1 MKKYYSLIAIVL
13 LLASCKNKANKSE
26 ENSSVAAKDST
37 EQPIAERI
45 AYASGYENFD
55 NIKQL
60 DFTFNVKTND
70 TLRVS
75 RAWKWW
81 PKENKVQL
89 IEKQDTVTYN
99 RKDQMDETSMNADK
113 KFVNDSYWLLF
124 PFQIMWSDNTIT
136 ESATTDAPISGN
148 KMNSFTVSYSKE
160 GGYTPGDSYQVF
172 YEPGKPTIKEWTYNS
187 SEGRGRSLS
196 TTWEDYETFKGIKIA
211 KMHNNADGSFQL
223 YFTDIKAE

>member
-1 MKKYYSLIAIVL
+1 MKTLSTLFVVIVL
-13 LLASCKNKANKSE
+13 FASCKNQKNTSE
-26 ENSSVAAKDST
+26 EHSDTMAKDSA
-37 EQPIAERI
+37 EQPIAERM
-45 AYASGYENFD
+45 AYANGFENFS
-55 NIKQL
+55 NINEL

-81 PKENKVQL
+81 PKEDKVQL

-99 RKDQMDETSMNADK
+99 RKDQMDDSSMNADK

-124 PFQIMWSDNTIT
+124 PFQIMWSDNTIK

-172 YEPGKPTIKEWTYNS
+172 YESGTPMIKEWTYNS
-187 SEGRGRSLS
+187 SDGRSLS
-196 TTWEDYETFKGIKIA
+196 TTWEDYETFKGIKIS